1 MFAELMHSLTEVK
14 RGSSSVTSSVST
26 PGRQGVRRR
35 LPRRFSG
42 VPTRLKRVKL
52 NKSGSSGNASGNGNN
67 SGGGGFGGDGDGP
80 LLDDGVLFDPNGG
93 DCEPLS
99 EMSVRGLDLFKYA
112 SVEDGLYRCI
122 ECEKLSI
129 PKTFKNKYSFQ
140 RHAFLYHEGN
150 MRKVFPCPVCSREF
164 SRPDKM
170 KNHMKGV
177 HEGSGAKGGGGKGSP
192 SEVSREDEEANS
204 SAEVITKVEQENSDG
219 GEISDEAE
227 DRDEESCDYEG

>member
-1 MFAELMHSLTEVK
+1 MQARFPELK
-14 RGSSSVTSSVST
+14 T
-26 PGRQGVRRR
+26 PVPRQGVRRR
-35 LPRRFSG
+35 LPRRFPG

-52 NKSGSSGNASGNGNN
+52 SKRDDDDEMFVAGAEGILTDLA
-67 SGGGGFGGDGDGP
+67 DGP
-80 LLDDGVLFDPNGG
+80 

-112 SVEDGLYRCI
+112 SIEDGVYRCI
-122 ECEKLSI
+122 ECEKLRI

-170 KNHMKGV
+170 KNHLRSI
-177 HEGSGAKGGGGKGSP
+177 HEGRNSRVSNNSGDDSP
-192 SEVSREDEEANS
+192 ENVI
-204 SAEVITKVEQENSDG
+204 ITKSEGN
-219 GEISDEAE
+219 
-227 DRDEESCDYEG
+227 ESCDV